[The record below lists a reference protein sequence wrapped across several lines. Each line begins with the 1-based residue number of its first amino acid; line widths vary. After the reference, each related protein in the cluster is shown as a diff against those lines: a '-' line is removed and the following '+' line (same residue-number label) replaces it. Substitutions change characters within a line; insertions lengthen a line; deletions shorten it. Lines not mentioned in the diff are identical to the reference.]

1 MKKKIFNYFTLG
13 LIVFSLTSCSNDLSL
28 RDDIQSGDS
37 QSKEIKYENI
47 PFNQKGKIIEKF
59 GKGISKA
66 LQNQEFRRL
75 LKKEA
80 LKKFNK
86 DTDVLY
92 HTIKNK
98 PINSSVLLK
107 STNVEFL
114 TLHEFLIPFF
124 ENEAELIAFENQL
137 PLLTIFVP
145 ELPEESFSAELWDVN
160 DINQIPDVAL
170 RLDNITY
177 TPVIGRDDFNYLVAP
192 EDVPG
197 WPIVVLKENE
207 RVVSSLDDSYSSLD
221 TRIIDADGTLDYKFL
236 DNNFD
241 PIFNSTQAIQSGFEG
256 ANDNF
261 IPQNLKTAYDV
272 FENDPYSWHR
282 DNIYYGLTPTNTSGP
297 INGGKFREHIAT
309 FKMAGDPTQAFT
321 KLSDSFN
328 EVNKDPSLK
337 DTWQRSGSQTAWTDG
352 GFEIMIDC
360 SYGAKSSNLG
370 ASVTSGFGVAP
381 NNLFEIA
388 WDKKTTGWWFWRKTW
403 YKPRITAT
411 KTLNTAVPNGLRL
424 EFSTWDL
431 NNFANHWKFI
441 FKENDASTTT
451 TNSETRSSKFNTN
464 FSLEP
469 STGLLKKI
477 GLKFGASYE
486 TTQSNTFTVVINTG
500 SDLIGEKDIQFYD
513 NPINKEN
520 GTYKLR
526 KFSNAYVEFSLAPLQ
541 VQF

>member
-1 MKKKIFNYFTLG
+1 M
-13 LIVFSLTSCSNDLSL
+13 
-28 RDDIQSGDS
+28 
-37 QSKEIKYENI
+37 
-47 PFNQKGKIIEKF
+47 EKF

-66 LQNQEFRRL
+66 LHNQEFRML

-80 LKKFNK
+80 LKRFNK

-92 HTIKNK
+92 HSIKDK

-124 ENEAELIAFENQL
+124 ESEAELIAFENNL

-160 DINQIPDVAL
+160 DIEQIPDVAL

-192 EDVPG
+192 EDVPS

-207 RVVSSLDDSYSSLD
+207 RVVSS
-221 TRIIDADGTLDYKFL
+221 IDATYNELNTRVIDTDGSVDYKFI

-241 PIFNSTQAIQSGFEG
+241 PIFISSTQGTLSGFEG

-261 IPQNLKTAYDV
+261 IPQSLKNAYDT
-272 FENDPYSWHR
+272 FANDSYGWHR
-282 DNIYYGLTPTNTSGP
+282 DNIYYGLTPTNTSGA
-297 INGGKFREHIAT
+297 INGGKYREHIAT
-309 FKMAGDPTQAFT
+309 FKMTGNPIQAFN

-328 EVNKDPSLK
+328 EIYKDPKLK
-337 DTWQRSGSQTAWTDG
+337 DTWQRVGSQTAWTDG
-352 GFEIMIDC
+352 GFEIIVDC

-370 ASVTSGFGVAP
+370 AAVSNGFSASP
-381 NNLFEIA
+381 NDLFEIA
-388 WDKKTTGWWFWRKTW
+388 WYKKTTGWWFWRKTW
-403 YKPRITAT
+403 YKPRISGL
-411 KTLNTAVPNGLRL
+411 KTMNTAVPNGIRL

-441 FKENDASTTT
+441 FKENDATTT
-451 TNSETRSSKFNTN
+451 TTSSETRSSKFNTN

-486 TTQSNTFTVVINTG
+486 TSQSNTFTVVINTG

-520 GTYKLR
+520 GIYKLR
-526 KFSNAYVEFSLAPLQ
+526 KFSNGFVEFSLVPLQ

>member
-236 DNNFD
+236 DNNFED
-241 PIFNSTQAIQSGFEG
+241 AFCLYCF
-256 ANDNF
+256 
-261 IPQNLKTAYDV
+261 LKISYLYFQMT
-272 FENDPYSWHR
+272 
-282 DNIYYGLTPTNTSGP
+282 I
-297 INGGKFREHIAT
+297 KIA
-309 FKMAGDPTQAFT
+309 
-321 KLSDSFN
+321 
-328 EVNKDPSLK
+328 
-337 DTWQRSGSQTAWTDG
+337 
-352 GFEIMIDC
+352 
-360 SYGAKSSNLG
+360 
-370 ASVTSGFGVAP
+370 
-381 NNLFEIA
+381 
-388 WDKKTTGWWFWRKTW
+388 
-403 YKPRITAT
+403 
-411 KTLNTAVPNGLRL
+411 
-424 EFSTWDL
+424 
-431 NNFANHWKFI
+431 
-441 FKENDASTTT
+441 
-451 TNSETRSSKFNTN
+451 
-464 FSLEP
+464 
-469 STGLLKKI
+469 
-477 GLKFGASYE
+477 
-486 TTQSNTFTVVINTG
+486 
-500 SDLIGEKDIQFYD
+500 
-513 NPINKEN
+513 
-520 GTYKLR
+520 
-526 KFSNAYVEFSLAPLQ
+526 
-541 VQF
+541 

>member
-47 PFNQKGKIIEKF
+47 PFNQKGKMMEKF

-66 LQNQEFRRL
+66 LHNQEFRRL
-75 LKKEA
+75 LKQEA
-80 LKKFNK
+80 LKRFNK

-92 HTIKNK
+92 HTIKNR

-145 ELPEESFSAELWDVN
+145 ELPEDSFSAELWDVN
-160 DINQIPDVAL
+160 DINQVPDVAL

-197 WPIVVLKENE
+197 WPVVVLKENE
-207 RVVSSLDDSYSSLD
+207 RVIASTDLSFSSLD
-221 TRIIDADGTLDYKFL
+221 TRIIDTDGSIDFRFS
-236 DNNFD
+236 DVNFD
-241 PIFNSTQAIQSGFEG
+241 PKVNTSTQTSFQG

-282 DNIYYGLTPTNTSGP
+282 DNIY
-297 INGGKFREHIAT
+297 
-309 FKMAGDPTQAFT
+309 M
-321 KLSDSFN
+321 
-328 EVNKDPSLK
+328 V
-337 DTWQRSGSQTAWTDG
+337 
-352 GFEIMIDC
+352 
-360 SYGAKSSNLG
+360 
-370 ASVTSGFGVAP
+370 
-381 NNLFEIA
+381 
-388 WDKKTTGWWFWRKTW
+388 
-403 YKPRITAT
+403 
-411 KTLNTAVPNGLRL
+411 
-424 EFSTWDL
+424 
-431 NNFANHWKFI
+431 
-441 FKENDASTTT
+441 
-451 TNSETRSSKFNTN
+451 
-464 FSLEP
+464 
-469 STGLLKKI
+469 
-477 GLKFGASYE
+477 
-486 TTQSNTFTVVINTG
+486 
-500 SDLIGEKDIQFYD
+500 
-513 NPINKEN
+513 
-520 GTYKLR
+520 
-526 KFSNAYVEFSLAPLQ
+526 
-541 VQF
+541 